1 MIIDKV
7 KRGDIYIVDKEIK
20 QNDKI
25 LTIGTPL
32 VYVKPDYKN
41 NNYIFRD
48 CHGMEYVLKEGEFYN
63 IPVSE
68 IPSKNKIKFSKI
80 KNFVLDNGQFFA
92 STIAGIGFILW
103 LIFTSIPSIENSII
117 VKGSSSAL
125 PIDLT
130 SPVPIMLL
138 FSTGFL
144 FVFTLFILLNPQEI
158 SRAKDMLCLKEN
170 LEELSILLSSKDKI
184 LSSNSCS
191 NDDRIC
197 LEISS
202 SKKP

>member
-103 LIFTSIPSIENSII
+103 LVFISIPSIENSII
-117 VKGSSSAL
+117 VKGTNSAL

-130 SPVPIMLL
+130 SPVPIILL

-144 FVFTLFILLNPQEI
+144 LVFILFILLNPQEI

-170 LEELSILLSSKDKI
+170 LKELNILLSSKEEI
-184 LSSNSCS
+184 LNAKTH
-191 NDDRIC
+191 NDD
-197 LEISS
+197 
-202 SKKP
+202 SKIRLVALPSEKL